1 MLITD
6 YISREYFLKN
16 SNAKELLIDNL
27 FYPTFVKNNSGEVY
41 NSDSLDL
48 KLASVTG
55 NSDIILYEH
64 LQMNTYGL
72 TLSDQISTTNTQF
85 INADRRNISYKRE
98 DKNIQI
104 SFIESF
110 DSKIRK
116 IMNEWINMTLP
127 EYDAAL
133 YLDDYSVDI
142 IIELLNHK
150 LETKTKIKYEKC
162 YPVSYN
168 NIELSLNNDTPE
180 LKLVECEF
188 VYKKQTIIGS
198 EE

>member
-27 FYPTFVKNNSGEVY
+27 FYPTFVKNNSGDIYTPDTFDYE
-41 NSDSLDL
+41 
-48 KLASVTG
+48 LAFAAG
-55 NSDIILYEH
+55 DINIILYEH

-72 TLSDQISTTNTQF
+72 TLSDQISSTNTQF

-127 EYDAAL
+127 EYKYAL

-150 LETKTKIKYEKC
+150 LETRTKIKYEKC

-188 VYKKQTIIGS
+188 VYKKQTILGAD
-198 EE
+198 E